1 MPPGFWYPEG
11 YVYFELQLQGLLNFT
26 GIVYAEVREDK
37 ESYRYEKAVGDA
49 DQTVNIEKRYELVH
63 PGGPGSQP
71 ISLGHLRLLGNYAAI
86 YGRLGESARIIALTT
101 FSQIFIIAF
110 VVLMVVQFSVTRHLV
125 RMADYAN
132 RLKPSNL
139 EEALLLP
146 RKRVFFREPDEIDQV
161 ACAFENFRMRLREDI
176 RRRERAKKRLEE
188 SEARFR
194 SLTDNLPVGV
204 YRLSMEGQILF
215 ANPAMARMFGYKS
228 PNEIEGIFTKEL
240 YADRKDRERV
250 LPLYTRTPPRSA
262 MEFRYRKKDDT
273 LFWGSIQAR
282 PLEDQDG
289 KLLAIDGTIED
300 ITARKSAE
308 ETVLKR
314 TRELESLYHLG
325 QGAADGF
332 SLERTFHS
340 TIHHLQAFLETDLI
354 VIFLQEGTNLR
365 LKAHSQLHSPHSWD
379 ESVPHK
385 VGQCLCGLAV
395 QGEKP
400 IFSSDIHSDPR
411 CTLEECKKAGLRSY
425 AAFPMVCRKESIG
438 VLGIGSLTE
447 TVFSRHASYL
457 ETAAH
462 TLAIGINDILLY
474 RSLEKNSCRLERQI
488 LEHEKSRKS
497 LRKSEQQFRSF
508 FNSNPEGVLL
518 VDFEG
523 RIQTANQAV
532 ARITGYAPD
541 AIQNS
546 ELIRHFTGE
555 SREKIDSLLE
565 SVRKGLLDDKL
576 MEVEFLGAEGS
587 PVPTA
592 VRGWLVRGEAD
603 FPIALGLFIRD
614 ISIEKLLAAQK
625 TALEQQLQHTRKME
639 AIGTLAGGI
648 AHDFNNILGGII
660 GFAELAQ
667 EHAPFDVPRL
677 SHFHLRL
684 IEGCNRATELVEQIL
699 KFSRQ
704 KPMEMQPACI
714 TPLVKEVIQFLRAGL
729 PSTIEIV
736 SFLEADTDWVTA
748 DLTQLHQ
755 VLVNLCTNAYHAMK
769 PGGGRLTVSMKTVHL
784 DTVRRFQG
792 LEIEP
797 GDYLLLEI
805 ADTGCGIPA
814 QFRERVFEP
823 YFTTREPNEGTG
835 LGLSVSF
842 GIAKD
847 HNGLIEFDS
856 RSGKGTRFQVFLP
869 TAEKKSET
877 SATALSPIPQG
888 AQERIL
894 LVDDELFF
902 LDALREHLEHLN
914 YNVVGFQ
921 SSMSALNSFCE
932 HPEYFDL
939 VITDQ
944 TMPKMTGVQ
953 LIAEMRLILPD
964 IPIILCTGFSETVS
978 ESTAEQ
984 YGISKFIMKPVHR
997 ATLGHAVSELLN
1009 GRKPYGTNPGHR

>member
-1 MPPGFWYPEG
+1 M
-11 YVYFELQLQGLLNFT
+11 
-26 GIVYAEVREDK
+26 
-37 ESYRYEKAVGDA
+37 
-49 DQTVNIEKRYELVH
+49 
-63 PGGPGSQP
+63 
-71 ISLGHLRLLGNYAAI
+71 
-86 YGRLGESARIIALTT
+86 
-101 FSQIFIIAF
+101 
-110 VVLMVVQFSVTRHLV
+110 
-125 RMADYAN
+125 
-132 RLKPSNL
+132 
-139 EEALLLP
+139 
-146 RKRVFFREPDEIDQV
+146 
-161 ACAFENFRMRLREDI
+161 
-176 RRRERAKKRLEE
+176 
-188 SEARFR
+188 
-194 SLTDNLPVGV
+194 
-204 YRLSMEGQILF
+204 
-215 ANPAMARMFGYKS
+215 
-228 PNEIEGIFTKEL
+228 
-240 YADRKDRERV
+240 
-250 LPLYTRTPPRSA
+250 
-262 MEFRYRKKDDT
+262 
-273 LFWGSIQAR
+273 
-282 PLEDQDG
+282 
-289 KLLAIDGTIED
+289 
-300 ITARKSAE
+300 
-308 ETVLKR
+308 
-314 TRELESLYHLG
+314 
-325 QGAADGF
+325 
-332 SLERTFHS
+332 
-340 TIHHLQAFLETDLI
+340 
-354 VIFLQEGTNLR
+354 
-365 LKAHSQLHSPHSWD
+365 
-379 ESVPHK
+379 
-385 VGQCLCGLAV
+385 
-395 QGEKP
+395 
-400 IFSSDIHSDPR
+400 
-411 CTLEECKKAGLRSY
+411 
-425 AAFPMVCRKESIG
+425 
-438 VLGIGSLTE
+438 
-447 TVFSRHASYL
+447 
-457 ETAAH
+457 
-462 TLAIGINDILLY
+462 
-474 RSLEKNSCRLERQI
+474 
-488 LEHEKSRKS
+488 
-497 LRKSEQQFRSF
+497 
-508 FNSNPEGVLL
+508 
-518 VDFEG
+518 
-523 RIQTANQAV
+523 
-532 ARITGYAPD
+532 
-541 AIQNS
+541 
-546 ELIRHFTGE
+546 
-555 SREKIDSLLE
+555 
-565 SVRKGLLDDKL
+565 
-576 MEVEFLGAEGS
+576 
-587 PVPTA
+587 
-592 VRGWLVRGEAD
+592 AD

-842 GIAKD
+842 GIVKD

-984 YGISKFIMKPVHR
+984 YGISKFIMKPIHR
-997 ATLGHAVSELLN
+997 ATLGRAVSELLN